1 MNEKKILNQLITSI
15 MEERRTGINPDDVE
29 FEILENDL
37 IKEMI

>member
-1 MNEKKILNQLITSI
+1 MLNQLITSI

-29 FEILENDL
+29 FEQILKNEL